1 MYCASL
7 FRRKVYNLFLQRCLK
22 RKQSNRKENKLEV
35 QDKVKQKESSV
46 DIHTN
51 PLVYRSEFVEVQEVI
66 NPHYGFSETRNPL
79 RSASHASVRRVEK
92 QRSERMQR
100 LMKIRRAKS
109 KIETNKTARGTKE
122 LELSD
127 TIINPMKRE
136 NTDTSHKNARI

>member
-1 MYCASL
+1 M
-7 FRRKVYNLFLQRCLK
+7 
-22 RKQSNRKENKLEV
+22 EV

-66 NPHYGFSETRNPL
+66 NPHYGFSETHNPL
-79 RSASHASVRRVEK
+79 NANHASVRRVEK

-109 KIETNKTARGTKE
+109 KIETNKIARGTKE
-122 LELSD
+122 LEMSD

-136 NTDTSHKNARI
+136 NTDTSHKNVRI